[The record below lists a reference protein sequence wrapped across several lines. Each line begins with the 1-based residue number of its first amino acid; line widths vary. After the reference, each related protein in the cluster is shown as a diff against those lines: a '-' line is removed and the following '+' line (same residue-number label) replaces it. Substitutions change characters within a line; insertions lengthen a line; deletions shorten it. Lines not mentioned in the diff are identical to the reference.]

1 MELQQIVA
9 KRPKEQATS
18 ADPDKDKDKTSTDKE
33 YSISPVD
40 FSQQENMAVEV
51 VVTKQ
56 PSRKSRGLDNPN
68 DKQEEEKSI
77 KETCSAFCQCLCSLG
92 LCVLFPCT
100 SECCKCV
107 QEPVDGDRSKISYYL
122 ATGPGFL
129 AEEIWRRFSTSF
141 STYSTN
147 MTTLLKEPI
156 QDEDNRFFRIKAS
169 LTSIFVQEVY
179 ISTCLI
185 CTDKNNKLLKH
196 TTETNF

>member
-1 MELQQIVA
+1 M
-9 KRPKEQATS
+9 
-18 ADPDKDKDKTSTDKE
+18 KTEEPTD
-33 YSISPVD
+33 
-40 FSQQENMAVEV
+40 
-51 VVTKQ
+51 TK
-56 PSRKSRGLDNPN
+56 KVG
-68 DKQEEEKSI
+68 KEEEASLR
-77 KETCSAFCQCLCSLG
+77 ETCSAFCQCLCSIG
-92 LCVLFPCT
+92 ACVLFPC
-100 SECCKCV
+100 SSRCCKCV
-107 QEPVDGDRSKISYYL
+107 QEPWDGDPNKISFWL
-122 ATGPGFL
+122 ARGPGLL
-129 AEEIWRRFSTSF
+129 AREISRRFSTSF